1 LQPHLLHLFFSFEPL
16 LGGLSQHFLSLPGVH
31 FGPLG
36 LVGFDP
42 SCSVGVSVGVD
53 VGVKV
58 GPTVFRMKKNEQ
70 FEHRRIRTAITLR
83 IYSLV

>member
-1 LQPHLLHLFFSFEPL
+1 MSPSPTLLVHLQPHLLHLFFSFESL
-16 LGGLSQHFLSLPGVH
+16 LGGLSQHFLSLLDVH

-42 SCSVGVSVGVD
+42 SSSVGVRVGVN

-58 GPTVFRMKKNEQ
+58 GPTVFAMQKNEVQ
-70 FEHRRIRTAITLR
+70 
-83 IYSLV
+83 